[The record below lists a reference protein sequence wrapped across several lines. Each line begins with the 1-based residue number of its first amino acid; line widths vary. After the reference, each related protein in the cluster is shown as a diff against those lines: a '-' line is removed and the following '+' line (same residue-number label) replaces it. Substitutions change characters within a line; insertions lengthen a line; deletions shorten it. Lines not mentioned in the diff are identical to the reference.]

1 MSEDPKGF
9 NPAAIKS
16 ESMLS
21 KSSHQKEAPIKAF
34 GSLVFG
40 GIELSGTKTICGIGN
55 HDGEILVEKRIPTTN
70 PADVLSRCVDFFEE
84 QSVIFGDIS
93 AIGIA
98 SFGPVGLRAKF
109 GQILRTPKEGWSN
122 TDIVSPFREAFNV
135 PIGFDT
141 DVNGAALGEWRW
153 GAAQGL
159 DTFVYFTIGTG
170 IGGGGMINGE
180 LMHGLSHPEMG
191 HIPLPNLRPERFSR
205 TARETKSEL
214 AKSSDKENALV
225 KPFGSL
231 SVCPFHD
238 DCFEGLASGPA
249 IEKRWGSKAENLD
262 VEHSAWEVEASL
274 IARAMRSVICTIS
287 PQRII
292 LGGGVMEQ
300 SQLFPL
306 IREKTLAE
314 LNNYM
319 ELPKMDE
326 YIVPVALD
334 GNAGI
339 LGAFILAERALK
351 TL

>member
-1 MSEDPKGF
+1 MSSKPSHKKR
-9 NPAAIKS
+9 NLIK
-16 ESMLS
+16 
-21 KSSHQKEAPIKAF
+21 PF
-34 GSLVFG
+34 GSLIFG
-40 GIELSGTKTICGIGN
+40 GIELGGTKTICGIGTQ
-55 HDGEILVEKRIPTTN
+55 DGKILAEIRITTTN
-70 PADVLSRCVDFFEE
+70 PLDVLSRCVDFFEE
-84 QSVIFGDIS
+84 QRTIFGEIS

-98 SFGPVGLRAKF
+98 SFGPVGLRAKY
-109 GQILRTPKEGWSN
+109 GHILRTPKAGWSN
-122 TDIVSPFREAFNV
+122 TNIISPFHEAFNV

-159 DTFVYFTIGTG
+159 ENFIYLTIGTG

-191 HIPLPNLRPERFSR
+191 HIPLSKSFFTTEN
-205 TARETKSEL
+205 TKSTEFLNKKRKKEL
-214 AKSSDKENALV
+214 FSVDSVNSVV
-225 KPFGSL
+225 KVEDRGAV

-249 IEKRWGSKAENLD
+249 IEKRWGSKAEMLD
-262 VEHSAWEVEASL
+262 AEHPAWEAEASL
-274 IARAMRSVICTIS
+274 IARALRSFICTIS

-306 IREKTLAE
+306 IRKKTLAE
-314 LNNYM
+314 LNGYM

-326 YIVPVALD
+326 YIVPVVLE
-334 GNAGI
+334 GKAGI
-339 LGAFILAERALK
+339 LGAFVLAERALK
-351 TL
+351 